1 MLRKVP
7 LQKGEEGL
15 WYCFR
20 SSLAEPEDS
29 KASVEDISIGSNGED
44 LSNDST
50 EKKVRRAGPAGSRQ
64 DSGDKFMEYIRV
76 EEESQGH

>member
-1 MLRKVP
+1 MLWKIP

-44 LSNDST
+44 LSN